1 MQNTGGRQIGSEEN
15 VPYGITESG
24 ADFPDR
30 PANEQLQ
37 HFSHLGDMRQGRMN
51 PNAVDA
57 KMTVE
62 EALEFNR
69 QQAALPKPEPEEEEL
84 APEGATEP
92 EFYGPSEEQGGYL
105 TYPFPRVKTTSGE
118 TKDYTQPRREP
129 MNIP

>member
-1 MQNTGGRQIGSEEN
+1 MASAFDITWRILKEA
-15 VPYGITESG
+15 YGFTESG

-37 HFSHLGDMRQGRMN
+37 NFSHLGDMRQGRMN

-69 QQAALPKPEPEEEEL
+69 QQAALPKPEPEPEEEL
-84 APEGATEP
+84 APEGVADE
-92 EFYGPSEEQGGYL
+92 YEEGGY
-105 TYPFPRVKTTSGE
+105 
-118 TKDYTQPRREP
+118 PRREP